1 MIRRCDDML
10 RELGLTPCHGILP
23 TGHYCGLNSQQH
35 AKGVFSGKIVH
46 CTDDE
51 VDSWPDIKAFTRF
64 AARALDPSLN
74 YTDQPFW
81 RQLYRENMAAR
92 EVGRRLNIRVPRRY
106 LVMERLTVLT
116 GVAGLPNS
124 IPLRKQ
130 AYDWARR

>member
-1 MIRRCDDML
+1 MIHRCDDML

-23 TGHYCGLNSQQH
+23 TGHYCGISSAMH
-35 AKGVFSGKIVH
+35 ITGTTTGRIVH

-74 YTDQPFW
+74 DMAQPFW
-81 RQLYRENMAAR
+81 RRLYRENMAAR
-92 EVGRRLNIRVPRRY
+92 EVGHRLHIRVPRRY
-106 LVMERLTVLT
+106 LVMERLTVLA
-116 GVAGLPNS
+116 GVSGLPNN